1 MSVTPI
7 NKAAATGLSQIW
19 FTRCP
24 VPTASGL
31 AFKLGW
37 LADEFASDGIAIA
50 TLQEE
55 AAGSPLARHHY
66 DHELPELIREGGNM
80 LALAARAQGAPNRLI
95 GLTWIDEGQAIIV
108 RPDSGITEARHLK
121 GLRAALPAFS
131 QRPIQSHT
139 RGSSIARGM
148 TLHGFKGVLA
158 SADLTLDDVRF
169 VEVED
174 RLSATAGLAADAA
187 GDRQGLQGL
196 WAGLTHLAEG
206 RVDAVYVKGAAA
218 VDAARRLGVVVGIDI
233 DKLPEQ
239 RFRVNNGTPR
249 PITVHQSLLDN
260 HLDLVVRFLDQTLK
274 AADWA
279 AQHLE
284 GVHKILE
291 GETRGSADAVTVAYR
306 DGFHRSLHPDLSAE
320 RVALFRQQKDFLL
333 LHGFLDA
340 DFDLDAWIDYRPL
353 EAAYQLRAAR
363 LAAAA

>member
-66 DHELPELIREGGNM
+66 DHELPALIREGGNM

-148 TLHGFKGVLA
+148 TLHGFKGALA

-174 RLSATAGLAADAA
+174 RLSATAGLAA

-233 DKLPEQ
+233 DNLPEQ

-279 AQHLE
+279 VQHLE

-291 GETRGSADAVTVAYR
+291 GETRGSAEAVTVAYR

-340 DFDLDAWIDYRPL
+340 DVDLDGWIDYRPL
-353 EAAYQLRAAR
+353 EAAYKLREAR